1 MALVSLKLWSCNWL
15 AISLRKR
22 ITHDCLN
29 RIFIEEKEELERDR
43 GRGERQ
49 RGGRRKEN
57 SEEKKMEGKGR

>member
-1 MALVSLKLWSCNWL
+1 MALISLKLWSCNWL

-22 ITHDCLN
+22 ITHDCV
-29 RIFIEEKEELERDR
+29 IFIEEKELERDK